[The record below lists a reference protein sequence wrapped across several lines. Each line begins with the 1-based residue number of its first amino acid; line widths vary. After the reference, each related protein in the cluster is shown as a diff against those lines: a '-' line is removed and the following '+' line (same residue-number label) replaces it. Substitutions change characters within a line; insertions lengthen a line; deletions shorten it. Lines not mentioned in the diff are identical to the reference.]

1 MNKGDLVS
9 VIIPTYNEASVIKT
23 LLLSLSKQSYKNIET
38 IVLDDGSTDDTAE
51 IAKTYTSRVYVR
63 EHVERSAQRN
73 FGARQAKG
81 EFLLFLDADMELT
94 INVILDCV
102 HTIEKNKKIGGIV
115 IPEQSVARTFWEK
128 VKAYE
133 RSFYNE
139 AGDKTTDAARFFR
152 RQAFEKVRGYDESIT
167 GPEDWDLPESIKNKG
182 YSIGRIKSRILH
194 HERLF
199 NPFTLMKKKYYYG
212 LKSHRYFKKQNISII
227 SPKTIYFLRPVFYR
241 NWRKLISNPI
251 LSIAMIFMFSFEL
264 AGGGVGYLVGKY
276 LHK

>member
-1 MNKGDLVS
+1 MNKAGLVS
-9 VIIPTYNEASVIKT
+9 VIIPTYNEAGVIKT
-23 LLLSLSKQSYKNIET
+23 LLLSLSKQSYKRIET
-38 IVLDDGSTDDTAE
+38 IVLDDGSTDDTVE
-51 IAKTYTSRVYVR
+51 IAKTHTSRVYSR
-63 EHVERSAQRN
+63 EHAERSIQRN

-94 INVILDCV
+94 INVISDCV
-102 HTIEKNKKIGGIV
+102 QTIEKNKKMGGIV
-115 IPEQSVARTFWEK
+115 IPEQSVTKTFWEK

-139 AGDKTTDAARFFR
+139 TGDETTDAARFFI
-152 RQAFEKVRGYDESIT
+152 RQAFKKVGGYDESIT

-194 HERLF
+194 HEKVL

-212 LKSHRYFKKQNISII
+212 LKSHHYLKKQNISII

-251 LSIAMIFMFSFEL
+251 LTIAMIVMFSFEL

-276 LHK
+276 LHR